1 MSDVVGDGAT
11 DLRAVIDRWAALVKA
26 TSDDPPDSIL
36 RPPAS
41 EAAIAALEARLGA
54 TLPPSYRGFLAISD
68 GAAAF
73 PVLGLVAEDPGS
85 VAIGATGLRDAARVD
100 WIRKGDR
107 SMIAIWTAPDMVW
120 WEVDPED
127 HPFYARLVP
136 EREYLLPDIGEHPGG
151 GGEKGGH
158 LRNVLEVSSCIDGYA
173 TYLNPLVVDADG
185 EWEAW
190 DFGTKTLGAV
200 RYRSFRA
207 LIEADIAQME
217 RRIATSKVEDAEVDR
232 RLGELGD
239 RDRAPDER
247 IRAAYALFYR
257 DDFRDRVVEI
267 VSAMALDPAL
277 DLGARQSAM
286 QVLGYARTAAAITTL
301 ASLASEPEPRIRV
314 SVTPPLAASSEPVAL
329 EATRALL
336 TDPSTPDYAFSS
348 IYACNEAVW
357 DAWQATR
364 DPRLLAALG
373 RCRDERVIEPFAAA
387 LNDPDLAQEDR
398 VELASIAGSWLR
410 DPRLVPALLAAA
422 GYGDPYDG
430 IRIANAL
437 EHLGATGEAVAILRD
452 VAIELGPDGR
462 GAAESALGQMSD
474 PAAGEALLTIVA
486 DAPDAPAVDAL
497 AWHPSP
503 AAAALI
509 EPLLDD
515 PDLHLAG
522 IDALEIMHLPEATD
536 VLARRSA
543 AGDMI
548 ATRALARLRDGRAL
562 APLLALLA
570 DPDPAIAFRG
580 ADGLRDLR
588 DPRATDALLT
598 AVDHGDPD
606 VDVCSTHALISMAS
620 PRTPE
625 ALVRLAAHPDERAR
639 ELATE
644 WQSAWDRR
652 AAVPPDRSAPP

>member
-1 MSDVVGDGAT
+1 LAT
-11 DLRAVIDRWAALVKA
+11 DSTFEELINRWDRMVIA
-26 TSDDPPDSIL
+26 TSDDPPETFL
-36 RPPAS
+36 KPPAT
-41 EAAIAALEARLGA
+41 EAEIAALEAKIG
-54 TLPPSYRGFLAISD
+54 TPLPPSYRAFLAISN
-68 GAAAF
+68 GADAF
-73 PVLGLVAEDPGS
+73 PIWGS
-85 VAIGATGLRDAARVD
+85 VSRQSVRTTPTGLRDAAAVD
-100 WIRKGDR
+100 WIRNGDR
-107 SMIAIWTAPDMVW
+107 SMVAIWTGPDMVW

-127 HPFYARLVP
+127 HPFFARRVP
-136 EREYLLPDIGEHPGG
+136 EREYLLPEIGEVPEG

-158 LRNVLEVSSCIDGYA
+158 LRNVLEVSSCIDGYV

-207 LIEADIAQME
+207 LIEADIRLLE
-217 RRIATSKVEDAEVDR
+217 KRIATSKAEDAEVDQ
-232 RLGELGD
+232 RLLELED

-286 QVLGYARTAAAITTL
+286 QVLGYTRTTAAIATL
-301 ASLASEPEPRIRV
+301 ASLAAEPEPRIRA
-314 SVTPPLAASSEPVAL
+314 SITPPLAASSEPIAV

-336 TDPSTPDYAFSS
+336 SDPATLDYAFRSM
-348 IYACNEAVW
+348 YGCNEAVW
-357 DAWQATR
+357 EAWQATK
-364 DPRLLAALG
+364 DLRLLAVLG
-373 RCRDERVIEPFAAA
+373 RCRDDRVTEPFVAA
-387 LNDPDLAQEDR
+387 LNDPGLAERDR
-398 VELASIAGSWLR
+398 DELISIAGSWLR
-410 DPRLVPALLAAA
+410 DPRLVPAVLAAA
-422 GYGDPYDG
+422 RRGGPYD
-430 IRIANAL
+430 RIQAARSL
-437 EHLGATGEAVAILRD
+437 EGLGATGEAVALLRE

-462 GAAESALGQMSD
+462 GAPESALGLISD
-474 PAAGEALLTIVA
+474 PAAGDALIAMVA
-486 DAPDAPAVDAL
+486 AAPSAPAVDAL

-522 IDALEIMHLPEATD
+522 IDALEMMHLPQATD
-536 VLARRSA
+536 VLARRSV
-543 AGDMI
+543 AGDLI

-570 DPDPAIAFRG
+570 DPDAAAAFRG
-580 ADGLRDLR
+580 VDGLRDLR
-588 DPRATDALLT
+588 DPRATEALLA
-598 AVDHGDPD
+598 AVGHSDPD
-606 VDVCSTHALISMAS
+606 VAVCATHALISMAS

-625 ALVRLAAHPDERAR
+625 ALERLEANPDQRAR
-639 ELATE
+639 KLASDWSARPTE
-644 WQSAWDRR
+644 VAQEE
-652 AAVPPDRSAPP
+652 P